1 MKFKEILEKI
11 KVYAPLGVSL
21 VVAAC
26 VVISLSGYQA
36 KASEPSK
43 DKKQQVSE
51 SVTDAETETETENA
65 AEDTQTHAG
74 SFELADGVYKGSA
87 TGFSG
92 PVTVA
97 VTIMDKKITSIDIL
111 SSTDDEAFFNRA
123 KGVIDRIIA
132 SQSFD
137 VDVVSGA
144 TYSSNGIIG
153 AVKNALT
160 GEKDNGVTGKS
171 KQESTSESESD
182 SSLAEIAAV
191 QDASAY
197 KDGTYYGTGKG
208 FAGTM
213 KVKVDISGGK
223 IASISIVSTKDG
235 DSYVKSASSLLDT
248 IVEKQSTNVDTVSGA
263 TFSSRGII
271 AAVRSAL
278 SQAAVSENT
287 ADNNNDKQEAA
298 ESSGNGQTD
307 ENSSGSAS
315 EQGTE
320 GTLPYVD
327 GIYYGTAEGYKGDI
341 KAAVVIQNKTLKAI
355 LVTEKQDDEPFITNA
370 MDVLKNMMKKQ
381 SADVDTVSGATYSS
395 KGLIGAVK
403 AAFEEARKTT
413 AGENTG
419 DGNSDANNKNNS
431 NSDNN
436 NGNDNSSNNA
446 DDSNIAGEEDK
457 AVLSKLVQSQA
468 SLDGAQYTQLS
479 WYLLQIRLGDAQ
491 EVLES
496 AESTKKDVSCAQE
509 KLQAAINALQK
520 NDTSTNVYED
530 GVYEVS
536 TLCIPDDDMDFSAY
550 NLSMKVTIA
559 NDRIVS
565 ITDVKGD
572 GDSQNASYIKK
583 AADGTKNQPG
593 LVSVLTSQANADSI
607 DFSSIDT
614 VSRATCTS
622 KAIIDGCKSALEAA
636 KKK

>member
-1 MKFKEILEKI
+1 MKFKEVLEKI

-21 VVAAC
+21 VIAAC
-26 VVISLSGYQA
+26 VVISLSGYQT

-43 DKKQQVSE
+43 DKKHQVSE
-51 SVTDAETETETENA
+51 RVTDTETEDA
-65 AEDTQTHAG
+65 AEDTQTATG

-97 VTIMDKKITSIDIL
+97 VTIMDKKIISIDIL

-278 SQAAVSENT
+278 SQAAVSDKTTGNNT
-287 ADNNNDKQEAA
+287 DKQGAA
-298 ESSGNGQTD
+298 EASGNGQTGK
-307 ENSSGSAS
+307 NSSGSAS

-341 KAAVVIQNKTLKAI
+341 RVAVVIQDKTLKAI

-419 DGNSDANNKNNS
+419 GSNSDSNNS
-431 NSDNN
+431 NDNN
-436 NGNDNSSNNA
+436 
-446 DDSNIAGEEDK
+446 SNIAGEEDK
-457 AVLSKLVQSQA
+457 AVLLKLVQSQA

-530 GVYEVS
+530 GTYDVS

-572 GDSQNASYIKK
+572 GDSQNVSYIKK
-583 AADGTKNQPG
+583 AVDGTKNQPG
-593 LVSVLTSQANADSI
+593 MVSVLTSQTNADSI

-614 VSRATCTS
+614 VSHATCTS

>member
-1 MKFKEILEKI
+1 MKFKEVLEKI

-21 VVAAC
+21 VIAAC
-26 VVISLSGYQA
+26 VVISLSGYQT

-51 SVTDAETETETENA
+51 RVTDTETETEN
-65 AEDTQTHAG
+65 TQTATG
-74 SFELADGVYKGSA
+74 SFDLADGVYKGSA

-111 SSTDDEAFFNRA
+111 SSTDDEVFFNRA
-123 KGVIDRIIA
+123 KGVIDRIIS

-171 KQESTSESESD
+171 KQESTSESD
-182 SSLAEIAAV
+182 SSLVEIAAV
-191 QDASAY
+191 QDAAAY
-197 KDGTYYGTGKG
+197 RDGTYYGTGKG

-213 KVKVDISGGK
+213 KVKVDIAGGK

-278 SQAAVSENT
+278 SQAAVSKNT
-287 ADNNNDKQEAA
+287 ADNITDKQDATET
-298 ESSGNGQTD
+298 SGNGQTG
-307 ENSSGSAS
+307 ENPSGSAQQ
-315 EQGTE
+315 QGTE

-341 KAAVVIQNKTLKAI
+341 KVAVVIQDKTLKAI

-419 DGNSDANNKNNS
+419 DS
-431 NSDNN
+431 NSGNN
-436 NGNDNSSNNA
+436 NSSNNS
-446 DDSNIAGEEDK
+446 DNSNIAGDEDK

-468 SLDGAQYTQLS
+468 SLDGTQYTQLS
-479 WYLLQIRLGDAQ
+479 WYLLQIRLEDAN
-491 EVLES
+491 EVLSS
-496 AESTKKDVSCAQE
+496 AEATKKDVSRAQE

-530 GVYEVS
+530 GTYDVS

-583 AADGTKNQPG
+583 ATDGTKNQPG
-593 LVSVLTSQANADSI
+593 MVSVLTSQANADSI
-607 DFSSIDT
+607 DFSGIDT
-614 VSRATCTS
+614 VSRATYTS

>member
-1 MKFKEILEKI
+1 MKFKEVLEKI

-21 VVAAC
+21 VIAAC
-26 VVISLSGYQA
+26 VVISLSGYQT

-43 DKKQQVSE
+43 DKKHQVSE
-51 SVTDAETETETENA
+51 RVTDTETENA
-65 AEDTQTHAG
+65 EEDTQTATG

-278 SQAAVSENT
+278 SQAAVSDNT
-287 ADNNNDKQEAA
+287 VGNNTDKQGAA
-298 ESSGNGQTD
+298 EASGNGRTD

-341 KAAVVIQNKTLKAI
+341 RVAVVIQDKTLKAI

-419 DGNSDANNKNNS
+419 GSNSDSNNS
-431 NSDNN
+431 NDNN
-436 NGNDNSSNNA
+436 
-446 DDSNIAGEEDK
+446 SNIAGEEDK
-457 AVLSKLVQSQA
+457 AVLLKLVQSQA

-530 GVYEVS
+530 GTYDVS

-572 GDSQNASYIKK
+572 GDSQNVSYIKK
-583 AADGTKNQPG
+583 AVDGTKNQAG
-593 LVSVLTSQANADSI
+593 MVSVLTSQTNADSI

-614 VSRATCTS
+614 VSHATCTS

>member
-1 MKFKEILEKI
+1 MKFKEVFEKI

-21 VVAAC
+21 VIAAC
-26 VVISLSGYQA
+26 VVISLSGYQT

-51 SVTDAETETETENA
+51 RVTDTETENA
-65 AEDTQTHAG
+65 AEDTQTATG

-97 VTIMDKKITSIDIL
+97 VTIMDKKIISIDIL

-182 SSLAEIAAV
+182 SSLADIAAV
-191 QDASAY
+191 QDAFAY

-278 SQAAVSENT
+278 SQAAVSDKTTGNNT
-287 ADNNNDKQEAA
+287 DKQGAA
-298 ESSGNGQTD
+298 EASGNGQTD
-307 ENSSGSAS
+307 KNSSGSAS

-320 GTLPYVD
+320 GTLAYVD

-341 KAAVVIQNKTLKAI
+341 RVAVVIQDKTLKAI

-381 SADVDTVSGATYSS
+381 SVDVDTVSGATYSS

-419 DGNSDANNKNNS
+419 GSNSDSNNS
-431 NSDNN
+431 NDNN
-436 NGNDNSSNNA
+436 
-446 DDSNIAGEEDK
+446 SNIAGEEDK
-457 AVLSKLVQSQA
+457 AVLLKLVQSQA

-530 GVYEVS
+530 GTYDVS

-572 GDSQNASYIKK
+572 GDSQNVFYIKK
-583 AADGTKNQPG
+583 AVDGTKNQAG
-593 LVSVLTSQANADSI
+593 MVSVLTSQTNADSI

-614 VSRATCTS
+614 VSHATCTS

>member
-1 MKFKEILEKI
+1 MKFKEVLEKI
-11 KVYAPLGVSL
+11 KIYAPLGVSL

-26 VVISLSGYQA
+26 VVISLSGYQT
-36 KASEPSK
+36 KASERSK

-51 SVTDAETETETENA
+51 RVTDTETETENA
-65 AEDTQTHAG
+65 AENTQTATG
-74 SFELADGVYKGSA
+74 SFDLADGVYKGSA

-123 KGVIDRIIA
+123 KGVIDRIIS

-182 SSLAEIAAV
+182 SSSVEIAAV

-213 KVKVDISGGK
+213 KVKVDIAGGK

-287 ADNNNDKQEAA
+287 AGNNTDKQDATET
-298 ESSGNGQTD
+298 SGNGQTD
-307 ENSSGSAS
+307 ENSSGSS
-315 EQGTE
+315 QEQTAE

-341 KAAVVIQNKTLKAI
+341 KVAVVIQDKTLKAI

-419 DGNSDANNKNNS
+419 DS
-431 NSDNN
+431 NSGNN
-436 NGNDNSSNNA
+436 NSSNNS
-446 DDSNIAGEEDK
+446 DNSNIAGDEDK

-468 SLDGAQYTQLS
+468 SLDGTQYTQLS
-479 WYLLQIRLGDAQ
+479 WYLFQIRLGDAQ

-496 AESTKKDVSCAQE
+496 AESTKKDVSRAQE
-509 KLQAAINALQK
+509 KLQAAINTLQK

-530 GVYEVS
+530 GTYDVS

-583 AADGTKNQPG
+583 AADGTKNQQG
-593 LVSVLTSQANADSI
+593 MVSVLTSQANADSI

-622 KAIIDGCKSALEAA
+622 KAIIDGCKSVLEAA

>member
-1 MKFKEILEKI
+1 MKFKEVLEKI

-21 VVAAC
+21 VIAAC
-26 VVISLSGYQA
+26 VVISLSGYQT

-43 DKKQQVSE
+43 DKKHQVSE
-51 SVTDAETETETENA
+51 RVTDTETEDA
-65 AEDTQTHAG
+65 AEDTQTATG

-97 VTIMDKKITSIDIL
+97 VTIMDKKIISIDIL

-123 KGVIDRIIA
+123 KAVIDRIIA

-171 KQESTSESESD
+171 KQGSTSESESD

-278 SQAAVSENT
+278 SQAAVSDNT
-287 ADNNNDKQEAA
+287 TGNNTDKQGAA
-298 ESSGNGQTD
+298 EASGNGQTD

-315 EQGTE
+315 EKGTE

-341 KAAVVIQNKTLKAI
+341 RVAVVIQDKTLKAI

-419 DGNSDANNKNNS
+419 GSNSDSNNS
-431 NSDNN
+431 NDNN
-436 NGNDNSSNNA
+436 
-446 DDSNIAGEEDK
+446 SNIAGEEDK
-457 AVLSKLVQSQA
+457 AVLLKLVQSQA

-530 GVYEVS
+530 GTYDVS

-572 GDSQNASYIKK
+572 GDSQNVSYIKK
-583 AADGTKNQPG
+583 AVDGTKNQAG
-593 LVSVLTSQANADSI
+593 MVSVLTSQTNADSI

-614 VSRATCTS
+614 VSHATCTS

>member
-1 MKFKEILEKI
+1 MKFKEVLEKI

-21 VVAAC
+21 VIAAC
-26 VVISLSGYQA
+26 VVISLSGYQT

-43 DKKQQVSE
+43 DKKHQVSE
-51 SVTDAETETETENA
+51 RVTDTETENA
-65 AEDTQTHAG
+65 AEDTHTATG

-97 VTIMDKKITSIDIL
+97 VTIMDKKIISIDIL

-123 KGVIDRIIA
+123 KAVIDRIIA

-171 KQESTSESESD
+171 KQGSTSESESD

-235 DSYVKSASSLLDT
+235 DSYVKIASSLLDT

-278 SQAAVSENT
+278 SQAAVSDNT
-287 ADNNNDKQEAA
+287 TGNNTDKQGAA
-298 ESSGNGQTD
+298 EVSGNGQTD

-341 KAAVVIQNKTLKAI
+341 RVAVVIQDKTLKAI

-419 DGNSDANNKNNS
+419 GSNSDSNNS
-431 NSDNN
+431 NDNN
-436 NGNDNSSNNA
+436 
-446 DDSNIAGEEDK
+446 SNIAGEEDK
-457 AVLSKLVQSQA
+457 AVLLKLVQSQA

-530 GVYEVS
+530 GTYDVS

-572 GDSQNASYIKK
+572 GDSQNVSYIKK

-593 LVSVLTSQANADSI
+593 MVSVLTSQTNADSI

-614 VSRATCTS
+614 VSHATCTS

>member
-1 MKFKEILEKI
+1 MKFKEVLEKI

-21 VVAAC
+21 VIAAC
-26 VVISLSGYQA
+26 VVISLSGYQT

-51 SVTDAETETETENA
+51 RVTDTETETENA
-65 AEDTQTHAG
+65 AENTQTATG
-74 SFELADGVYKGSA
+74 SFDLADGVYKGSA

-123 KGVIDRIIA
+123 KDVIDRIIS

-213 KVKVDISGGK
+213 KVKVDIAGGK

-287 ADNNNDKQEAA
+287 VGNNADKQDATET
-298 ESSGNGQTD
+298 SGNGQTD
-307 ENSSGSAS
+307 ENPSGSAS
-315 EQGTE
+315 EQGTG

-341 KAAVVIQNKTLKAI
+341 KVAVVIQDKTLKAI

-419 DGNSDANNKNNS
+419 DSNSGNNNS

-436 NGNDNSSNNA
+436 NNNS
-446 DDSNIAGEEDK
+446 SNIAGDEDK
-457 AVLSKLVQSQA
+457 TVLSKLVQSQA
-468 SLDGAQYTQLS
+468 SLDGTQYTQLS
-479 WYLLQIRLGDAQ
+479 WYLFQIRLGDAQ

-496 AESTKKDVSCAQE
+496 AESTKKDVSRAQE

-530 GVYEVS
+530 GTYDVS

-572 GDSQNASYIKK
+572 GDSQNVSYIKK
-583 AADGTKNQPG
+583 AADGTKNQQG
-593 LVSVLTSQANADSI
+593 MVSVLTSQANADSI

-614 VSRATCTS
+614 VSHATCTS
-622 KAIIDGCKSALEAA
+622 KAIIDGCKSVLEAA

>member
-1 MKFKEILEKI
+1 MKFKEVLEKI

-21 VVAAC
+21 VIAAC
-26 VVISLSGYQA
+26 VVISLSGYQT

-43 DKKQQVSE
+43 DKKHQVSE
-51 SVTDAETETETENA
+51 RVTDTETENA
-65 AEDTQTHAG
+65 AEDTQTATG

-144 TYSSNGIIG
+144 TYSSNGIIA

-171 KQESTSESESD
+171 KQKSTSESESD
-182 SSLAEIAAV
+182 SSLADIAAV

-278 SQAAVSENT
+278 SQAAVSDKTTGNNT
-287 ADNNNDKQEAA
+287 DKQGAA
-298 ESSGNGQTD
+298 EASGNGQTD

-315 EQGTE
+315 EKGTE
-320 GTLPYVD
+320 GTLAYVD

-341 KAAVVIQNKTLKAI
+341 RVAVVIQDKTLKAI

-419 DGNSDANNKNNS
+419 GSNSDSNNS
-431 NSDNN
+431 NDNN
-436 NGNDNSSNNA
+436 
-446 DDSNIAGEEDK
+446 SNIAGEEDK
-457 AVLSKLVQSQA
+457 AVLLKLVQSQA

-530 GVYEVS
+530 GTYDVS

-572 GDSQNASYIKK
+572 GDSQNVSYIKK
-583 AADGTKNQPG
+583 AVDGTKNQPG
-593 LVSVLTSQANADSI
+593 MVSVLTSQTNADSI

-614 VSRATCTS
+614 VSHATCTS

>member
-1 MKFKEILEKI
+1 MKFKEVFEKI

-21 VVAAC
+21 VIAAC
-26 VVISLSGYQA
+26 VVISLIGYQT
-36 KASEPSK
+36 KASEPSN
-43 DKKQQVSE
+43 DKKHQVSE
-51 SVTDAETETETENA
+51 RVTDTETEDA
-65 AEDTQTHAG
+65 AEDTQTATG

-123 KGVIDRIIA
+123 KAVIDRIIA

-278 SQAAVSENT
+278 SQAAVSDKTTGNNT
-287 ADNNNDKQEAA
+287 DKQGAA
-298 ESSGNGQTD
+298 EASGNGQTD
-307 ENSSGSAS
+307 KNSSGSAS

-341 KAAVVIQNKTLKAI
+341 RVAVVIQDKTLKAI

-419 DGNSDANNKNNS
+419 GSNSDSNNS
-431 NSDNN
+431 NDNN
-436 NGNDNSSNNA
+436 
-446 DDSNIAGEEDK
+446 SNIAGEEDK
-457 AVLSKLVQSQA
+457 AVMLKLVQSQA

-530 GVYEVS
+530 GTYDVS

-572 GDSQNASYIKK
+572 GDSQNVSYIKK
-583 AADGTKNQPG
+583 AVDGTKNQPG
-593 LVSVLTSQANADSI
+593 MVSVLTSQTNADSI

-614 VSRATCTS
+614 VSHATCTS

>member
-1 MKFKEILEKI
+1 MKLKEILEKI

-26 VVISLSGYQA
+26 VVISLSTYQA

-51 SVTDAETETETENA
+51 SMADTETETENA
-65 AEDTQTHAG
+65 TEDTQTATG
-74 SFELADGVYKGSA
+74 SFDLADGVYKGSA
-87 TGFSG
+87 TGYRGS
-92 PVTVA
+92 VTVA
-97 VTIMDKKITSIDIL
+97 VTILDKKIVSIDIL
-111 SSTDDEAFFNRA
+111 SASDDEAFFNRA
-123 KGVIDRIIA
+123 KGVIDRIIS
-132 SQSFD
+132 SQSLD

-182 SSLAEIAAV
+182 SSSAEIAAV

-208 FAGTM
+208 FAGNI
-213 KVKVDISGGK
+213 KVKVDIAGGK
-223 IASISIVSTKDG
+223 ISAISIVSTKDG

-287 ADNNNDKQEAA
+287 AGNNTDKQGAA
-298 ESSGNGQTD
+298 ETSGNGQTD

-315 EQGTE
+315 EHGTE

-327 GIYYGTAEGYKGDI
+327 GIYYGTSEGYKGDI
-341 KAAVVIQNKTLKAI
+341 KVAVVIQDKTLKAI

-419 DGNSDANNKNNS
+419 NGNSGGNNNNS
-431 NSDNN
+431 N
-436 NGNDNSSNNA
+436 NA
-446 DDSNIAGEEDK
+446 ADSNIALDEDK

-468 SLDGAQYTQLS
+468 SLDGTQYTQLS

-496 AESTKKDVSCAQE
+496 AESTKKDVSRAQE

-530 GVYEVS
+530 GTYEVS

-583 AADGTKNQPG
+583 AADGTKNQQG
-593 LVSVLTSQANADSI
+593 MVSMLTSQANADSI

-614 VSRATCTS
+614 VSHATCTS

>member
-26 VVISLSGYQA
+26 VVISLSAYQA

-51 SVTDAETETETENA
+51 SMADTETETENA
-65 AEDTQTHAG
+65 TEDTQTATG
-74 SFELADGVYKGSA
+74 SFDLADGVYKGSA
-87 TGFSG
+87 TGYRGS
-92 PVTVA
+92 VTVA
-97 VTIMDKKITSIDIL
+97 VTILDKKIVSIDIL
-111 SSTDDEAFFNRA
+111 SASDDEAFFNRA
-123 KGVIDRIIA
+123 KGVIDRIIS
-132 SQSFD
+132 SQSLD

-208 FAGTM
+208 FAGNI
-213 KVKVDISGGK
+213 KVKVDIAGGK
-223 IASISIVSTKDG
+223 ISAISIVSTKDG

-271 AAVRSAL
+271 AAVRNAL

-287 ADNNNDKQEAA
+287 AGNNTDKQGAA
-298 ESSGNGQTD
+298 EASGNGQTD

-315 EQGTE
+315 EQTAE

-327 GIYYGTAEGYKGDI
+327 GIYYGTADGYKGDI
-341 KAAVVIQNKTLKAI
+341 KVAVVIQDKTLKAI

-419 DGNSDANNKNNS
+419 NGNSGGNNNNS
-431 NSDNN
+431 N
-436 NGNDNSSNNA
+436 NA
-446 DDSNIAGEEDK
+446 ADSNIAIDEDK

-468 SLDGAQYTQLS
+468 SLDGTQYTQLS

-491 EVLES
+491 EVLDS
-496 AESTKKDVSCAQE
+496 AESTKKDVSRAQE

-530 GVYEVS
+530 GTYEVS
-536 TLCIPDDDMDFSAY
+536 TLCIPDDDMDFVAY

-583 AADGTKNQPG
+583 AADGTKNQQG
-593 LVSVLTSQANADSI
+593 MVSVLTSQANADSI

>member
-1 MKFKEILEKI
+1 MKFKEVFEKI

-21 VVAAC
+21 VIAAC
-26 VVISLSGYQA
+26 VVISLIGYQT
-36 KASEPSK
+36 KASEPSN
-43 DKKQQVSE
+43 DKKHQVSE
-51 SVTDAETETETENA
+51 RVTDTETEDA
-65 AEDTQTHAG
+65 AEDTQTATG

-123 KGVIDRIIA
+123 KAVIDRIIA

-278 SQAAVSENT
+278 SQAAVSDKTTGNNT
-287 ADNNNDKQEAA
+287 DKQGAA
-298 ESSGNGQTD
+298 EASGNGQTD
-307 ENSSGSAS
+307 KNSSGSAS

-341 KAAVVIQNKTLKAI
+341 RVAVVIQDKTLKAI

-419 DGNSDANNKNNS
+419 GSNSDSNNS
-431 NSDNN
+431 NDNN
-436 NGNDNSSNNA
+436 
-446 DDSNIAGEEDK
+446 SNIAGEEDK
-457 AVLSKLVQSQA
+457 AVLLKLVQSQA

-530 GVYEVS
+530 GTYDVS

-572 GDSQNASYIKK
+572 GDSQNVSYIKK
-583 AADGTKNQPG
+583 AVEGTKNQPG
-593 LVSVLTSQANADSI
+593 MVSVLTSQTNADSI

-614 VSRATCTS
+614 VSHATCTS

>member
-1 MKFKEILEKI
+1 MKFKEVLEKI

-21 VVAAC
+21 VIAAC
-26 VVISLSGYQA
+26 VVISLSGYQT

-43 DKKQQVSE
+43 DKKHQVSE
-51 SVTDAETETETENA
+51 RVTDTETEDA
-65 AEDTQTHAG
+65 AEDTQTATG

-97 VTIMDKKITSIDIL
+97 VTIMDKKIISIDIL

-278 SQAAVSENT
+278 SQAAVSDNT
-287 ADNNNDKQEAA
+287 VGNNTDKQGAA
-298 ESSGNGQTD
+298 EASGNGQTD

-315 EQGTE
+315 EKGTE

-341 KAAVVIQNKTLKAI
+341 RVAVVIQDKTLKAI

-419 DGNSDANNKNNS
+419 GSNSDSNNS
-431 NSDNN
+431 NDNN
-436 NGNDNSSNNA
+436 
-446 DDSNIAGEEDK
+446 SNIAGEEDK
-457 AVLSKLVQSQA
+457 AVLLKLVQSQA

-530 GVYEVS
+530 GTYDVS

-572 GDSQNASYIKK
+572 GDSQNVSYIKK
-583 AADGTKNQPG
+583 AVDGTKNQAG
-593 LVSVLTSQANADSI
+593 MVSVLTSQTNADSI

-614 VSRATCTS
+614 VSHATCTS

>member
-1 MKFKEILEKI
+1 MKFKEVLEKI

-21 VVAAC
+21 VIAAC
-26 VVISLSGYQA
+26 VVISLSGYQT

-43 DKKQQVSE
+43 DKKHQVSE
-51 SVTDAETETETENA
+51 RVTDTETENA
-65 AEDTQTHAG
+65 AEDTQTATG

-160 GEKDNGVTGKS
+160 GEKDIGVTGKS
-171 KQESTSESESD
+171 KPGSTSESESD

-278 SQAAVSENT
+278 SQAAVSDNT
-287 ADNNNDKQEAA
+287 TGNNTDKQGAA
-298 ESSGNGQTD
+298 EASGNGQTD

-341 KAAVVIQNKTLKAI
+341 RVAVVIQDKTLKAI

-413 AGENTG
+413 AGKNTG
-419 DGNSDANNKNNS
+419 DSNSDSNNS
-431 NSDNN
+431 NDNN
-436 NGNDNSSNNA
+436 
-446 DDSNIAGEEDK
+446 SNIAGEEDK
-457 AVLSKLVQSQA
+457 AVLLKLVQSQA

-530 GVYEVS
+530 GTYDVS

-572 GDSQNASYIKK
+572 GDSQNAPYIKK

-622 KAIIDGCKSALEAA
+622 KAIIDGCKSVLEAA

>member
-26 VVISLSGYQA
+26 VVISLSTYQA

-51 SVTDAETETETENA
+51 SMAGTETETENA
-65 AEDTQTHAG
+65 TEDTQTATG
-74 SFELADGVYKGSA
+74 SFDLADGVYKGSA

-97 VTIMDKKITSIDIL
+97 VTILDKKIVSIDIL
-111 SSTDDEAFFNRA
+111 SASDDEAFFNRA
-123 KGVIDRIIA
+123 KGVIDRIIS
-132 SQSFD
+132 SQSLD

-213 KVKVDISGGK
+213 KVKVDIAGGK

-287 ADNNNDKQEAA
+287 AGNNTDKQGAA
-298 ESSGNGQTD
+298 ETSGNGQTD

-327 GIYYGTAEGYKGDI
+327 GIYYGTSEGYKGDI
-341 KAAVVIQNKTLKAI
+341 KVAVVIQDKTLKAI

-419 DGNSDANNKNNS
+419 NGNSGGNNNNS
-431 NSDNN
+431 N
-436 NGNDNSSNNA
+436 NA
-446 DDSNIAGEEDK
+446 ADSNIALDEDK

-468 SLDGAQYTQLS
+468 SLDGTQYTQLS

-496 AESTKKDVSCAQE
+496 AESTKKDVSRAQE

-530 GVYEVS
+530 GTYEVS

-583 AADGTKNQPG
+583 AADGTKNQQG
-593 LVSVLTSQANADSI
+593 MVSMLTSQANADSI

-614 VSRATCTS
+614 VSHATCTS

>member
-1 MKFKEILEKI
+1 MKFKEVLEKI

-21 VVAAC
+21 VIAAC
-26 VVISLSGYQA
+26 VVISLSGYQT

-43 DKKQQVSE
+43 DKKHQVSE
-51 SVTDAETETETENA
+51 RVTDTETENA
-65 AEDTQTHAG
+65 AEDTQTATG

-123 KGVIDRIIA
+123 KGVIDRIIS

-171 KQESTSESESD
+171 KQESTSDSESD

-278 SQAAVSENT
+278 SQAAVSDNT
-287 ADNNNDKQEAA
+287 TGNNTDKQGAA
-298 ESSGNGQTD
+298 EASGNGQTD

-341 KAAVVIQNKTLKAI
+341 RVAVVIQDKTLKAI

-413 AGENTG
+413 AGKNTG
-419 DGNSDANNKNNS
+419 DSNSDSNNS
-431 NSDNN
+431 NDNN
-436 NGNDNSSNNA
+436 
-446 DDSNIAGEEDK
+446 SNIAGEEDK
-457 AVLSKLVQSQA
+457 AVLLKLVQSQA

-509 KLQAAINALQK
+509 KLQAAINSLQK

-530 GVYEVS
+530 GTYDVS

-572 GDSQNASYIKK
+572 GDSQNAPYIKK

>member
-1 MKFKEILEKI
+1 MKFKEVLEKI

-21 VVAAC
+21 VIAAC
-26 VVISLSGYQA
+26 VVISLSGYQT

-51 SVTDAETETETENA
+51 RVTDAETENA
-65 AEDTQTHAG
+65 AEDTQTATG

-97 VTIMDKKITSIDIL
+97 VTVMDKKITSIDIL

-123 KGVIDRIIA
+123 KAVIDRIIA

-171 KQESTSESESD
+171 KQGSTSESESD

-278 SQAAVSENT
+278 SQAAVSDNT
-287 ADNNNDKQEAA
+287 VGNNTDKQGAA
-298 ESSGNGQTD
+298 ETSGNGQTD

-315 EQGTE
+315 EKGTE

-341 KAAVVIQNKTLKAI
+341 RVAVVIQDKTLKAI

-419 DGNSDANNKNNS
+419 GSNSDSNNS
-431 NSDNN
+431 NDNN
-436 NGNDNSSNNA
+436 
-446 DDSNIAGEEDK
+446 SNIAGEEDK
-457 AVLSKLVQSQA
+457 AVLLKLVQSQA

-479 WYLLQIRLGDAQ
+479 WYLLHIRLGDAQ

-530 GVYEVS
+530 GTYDVS

-572 GDSQNASYIKK
+572 GDSQNVSYIKK
-583 AADGTKNQPG
+583 AVDGTKNQAG
-593 LVSVLTSQANADSI
+593 MVSVLTSQTNADSI

-614 VSRATCTS
+614 VSHATCTS

>member
-1 MKFKEILEKI
+1 MKFKEVLEKI

-21 VVAAC
+21 VIAAC
-26 VVISLSGYQA
+26 VVISLSGYQT

-51 SVTDAETETETENA
+51 RVTDTETETENA
-65 AEDTQTHAG
+65 AENTQTATG
-74 SFELADGVYKGSA
+74 SFDLADGVYKGSA

-111 SSTDDEAFFNRA
+111 SSTDDEVFFNRA
-123 KGVIDRIIA
+123 KGVIDRIIS

-160 GEKDNGVTGKS
+160 GENDKTVTGKS
-171 KQESTSESESD
+171 KQESASESD

-191 QDASAY
+191 QDAAAY

-213 KVKVDISGGK
+213 KVKVDIAGGK

-235 DSYVKSASSLLDT
+235 DSYVKSASSLIDT

-271 AAVRSAL
+271 SAVRSAL
-278 SQAAVSENT
+278 SQAAVSKNT
-287 ADNNNDKQEAA
+287 AGNNTDKQDETQT
-298 ESSGNGQTD
+298 SGNGQND
-307 ENSSGSAS
+307 ENSSGSAQ
-315 EQGTE
+315 EHGTE

-341 KAAVVIQNKTLKAI
+341 KVAVVIQDKTLKAI

-419 DGNSDANNKNNS
+419 DS
-431 NSDNN
+431 NSGNN
-436 NGNDNSSNNA
+436 NSSNNS
-446 DDSNIAGEEDK
+446 DNSNIAGDEDK

-468 SLDGAQYTQLS
+468 SLDGTQYTQLS
-479 WYLLQIRLGDAQ
+479 WYLLQIRLEDAN
-491 EVLES
+491 EVLSS
-496 AESTKKDVSCAQE
+496 AEATKKDVSRAQE

-530 GVYEVS
+530 GTYDVS

-583 AADGTKNQPG
+583 ATDGTKNQPG
-593 LVSVLTSQANADSI
+593 MVSVLTSQANADSI
-607 DFSSIDT
+607 DFSGIDT

>member
-1 MKFKEILEKI
+1 MKFKEVFEKI

-21 VVAAC
+21 VIAAC
-26 VVISLSGYQA
+26 VVISLSGYQT
-36 KASEPSK
+36 KASEPSN
-43 DKKQQVSE
+43 DKRHQVSE
-51 SVTDAETETETENA
+51 RVTDTETEDA
-65 AEDTQTHAG
+65 AEDTQTATG

-123 KGVIDRIIA
+123 KAVIDRIIA

-171 KQESTSESESD
+171 KQGSTSESESD

-235 DSYVKSASSLLDT
+235 NSYVKSASSLLDT

-278 SQAAVSENT
+278 SQAAVSDNT
-287 ADNNNDKQEAA
+287 VGNNTDKQGAA
-298 ESSGNGQTD
+298 EASGNGQTD

-315 EQGTE
+315 EKGTE

-341 KAAVVIQNKTLKAI
+341 RVAVVIQDKTLKAI
-355 LVTEKQDDEPFITNA
+355 LVTEKQDDELFITNA

-419 DGNSDANNKNNS
+419 GSNSDSNNS
-431 NSDNN
+431 NDNN
-436 NGNDNSSNNA
+436 
-446 DDSNIAGEEDK
+446 SNIAGEEDK
-457 AVLSKLVQSQA
+457 AVLLKLVQSQA

-530 GVYEVS
+530 GTYDVS

-572 GDSQNASYIKK
+572 GDSQNVSYIKK
-583 AADGTKNQPG
+583 AVDGTKNQAG
-593 LVSVLTSQANADSI
+593 MVSVLTSQTNADSI

-614 VSRATCTS
+614 VSHATCTS

>member
-1 MKFKEILEKI
+1 MKFKEVLEKI

-21 VVAAC
+21 VIAAC
-26 VVISLSGYQA
+26 VVISLSGYQT

-43 DKKQQVSE
+43 DKKHQVSE
-51 SVTDAETETETENA
+51 RVTDTETENA
-65 AEDTQTHAG
+65 AEDTQTATG

-92 PVTVA
+92 HVTVA

-123 KGVIDRIIA
+123 KAVIDRIIA

-171 KQESTSESESD
+171 KQGSTSESESD
-182 SSLAEIAAV
+182 SSLAEIAAG
-191 QDASAY
+191 QDAYAY
-197 KDGTYYGTGKG
+197 KDGTKYGNGKG

-235 DSYVKSASSLLDT
+235 DSYVKIASSLLDT

-278 SQAAVSENT
+278 SQAAVSDNT
-287 ADNNNDKQEAA
+287 TGNNTDKQGAA
-298 ESSGNGQTD
+298 EVSGNGQTD

-341 KAAVVIQNKTLKAI
+341 RVAVVIQDKTLKAI

-419 DGNSDANNKNNS
+419 GSNSDSNNS
-431 NSDNN
+431 NDNN
-436 NGNDNSSNNA
+436 
-446 DDSNIAGEEDK
+446 SNIAGEEDK
-457 AVLSKLVQSQA
+457 AVLLKLVQSQA

-530 GVYEVS
+530 GTYDVS

-572 GDSQNASYIKK
+572 GDSQNVSYIKK
-583 AADGTKNQPG
+583 AVDGTKNQAG
-593 LVSVLTSQANADSI
+593 MVSVLTSQTNADSI

-614 VSRATCTS
+614 VSHATCTS

>member
-1 MKFKEILEKI
+1 MKFKEVLEKI

-21 VVAAC
+21 VIAAC
-26 VVISLSGYQA
+26 VVISLSGYQT

-43 DKKQQVSE
+43 DKKQQVSDR
-51 SVTDAETETETENA
+51 VTDTETENA
-65 AEDTQTHAG
+65 AEDTQTATG

-97 VTIMDKKITSIDIL
+97 VTIMDKKIISIDIL

-160 GEKDNGVTGKS
+160 GEKDNGVTGKA

-182 SSLAEIAAV
+182 SSLAEIAVA

-278 SQAAVSENT
+278 SQAAVSDNT
-287 ADNNNDKQEAA
+287 TGNNTDKQGAA
-298 ESSGNGQTD
+298 EASGNGQTD

-341 KAAVVIQNKTLKAI
+341 KVAVVIQDKTLKAI

-419 DGNSDANNKNNS
+419 DS
-431 NSDNN
+431 NSGNN
-436 NGNDNSSNNA
+436 NSSNNS
-446 DDSNIAGEEDK
+446 DNSNIAGDEDK

-468 SLDGAQYTQLS
+468 SLDGTQYTQIS
-479 WYLLQIRLGDAQ
+479 WYLLQIRLEDAN
-491 EVLES
+491 EVLSS
-496 AESTKKDVSCAQE
+496 AEATKKDVSRAQE

-530 GVYEVS
+530 GTYDVS

-583 AADGTKNQPG
+583 AADGTKNQQG
-593 LVSVLTSQANADSI
+593 MVSVLTSQANAANI

-622 KAIIDGCKSALEAA
+622 KAIINGCKSVLEAA

>member
-1 MKFKEILEKI
+1 MKFKEVLEKI
-11 KVYAPLGVSL
+11 KIYAPLGVSL

-26 VVISLSGYQA
+26 VVISLSTYQA

-51 SVTDAETETETENA
+51 SMADTETETENA
-65 AEDTQTHAG
+65 TEDTQTATG
-74 SFELADGVYKGSA
+74 SFDLADGVYKGSA
-87 TGFSG
+87 TGYRGS
-92 PVTVA
+92 VTVA
-97 VTIMDKKITSIDIL
+97 VTILDKKIVSIDIL
-111 SSTDDEAFFNRA
+111 SASDDEAFFNRA
-123 KGVIDRIIA
+123 KGVIDRIIS
-132 SQSFD
+132 SQSLD

-182 SSLAEIAAV
+182 SSSAEIAAV

-208 FAGTM
+208 FAGNI
-213 KVKVDISGGK
+213 KVKVDIAGGK
-223 IASISIVSTKDG
+223 ISAISIVSTKDG

-287 ADNNNDKQEAA
+287 AGNNTDKQGAA
-298 ESSGNGQTD
+298 ETSGNGQTD

-315 EQGTE
+315 EHGTE

-327 GIYYGTAEGYKGDI
+327 GIYYGTSEGYKGDI
-341 KAAVVIQNKTLKAI
+341 KVAVVIQDKTLKAI

-419 DGNSDANNKNNS
+419 DSNSGNNNS

-436 NGNDNSSNNA
+436 S
-446 DDSNIAGEEDK
+446 SNIAGEEDK

-468 SLDGAQYTQLS
+468 ALDGTQYTQLS

-496 AESTKKDVSCAQE
+496 AESTKKDVSRAQE

-530 GVYEVS
+530 GTYEVS

-583 AADGTKNQPG
+583 AADGTKNQQG
-593 LVSVLTSQANADSI
+593 MVSMLTSQANADSI

-614 VSRATCTS
+614 VSHATCTS

>member
-1 MKFKEILEKI
+1 MKFKEVLKKI

-21 VVAAC
+21 VIAAC
-26 VVISLSGYQA
+26 VVISLSGYQT

-43 DKKQQVSE
+43 DKKQQVSDR
-51 SVTDAETETETENA
+51 VTDTETENA
-65 AEDTQTHAG
+65 AEDTQTATG

-123 KGVIDRIIA
+123 KAVIDRIIA

-160 GEKDNGVTGKS
+160 GEKDNGVTGKA

-278 SQAAVSENT
+278 SQAAVSDNT
-287 ADNNNDKQEAA
+287 TGNNTDKQGAA
-298 ESSGNGQTD
+298 EASGNGQTD

-341 KAAVVIQNKTLKAI
+341 RVAVVIQDKTLKAI

-419 DGNSDANNKNNS
+419 NSNSGNNNN

-436 NGNDNSSNNA
+436 NNNSNDNS
-446 DDSNIAGEEDK
+446 SNIAGEEDK
-457 AVLSKLVQSQA
+457 AVLSKLVQAQA
-468 SLDGAQYTQLS
+468 SLDGEQYTQLS

-530 GVYEVS
+530 GTYDVS

-572 GDSQNASYIKK
+572 GDSQNAPYINK

-593 LVSVLTSQANADSI
+593 MVSVLTSQANADSI

>member
-26 VVISLSGYQA
+26 VVISLSTYQA

-51 SVTDAETETETENA
+51 SMADTETETENA
-65 AEDTQTHAG
+65 TEDTQTATG
-74 SFELADGVYKGSA
+74 SFDLADGVYKGSA
-87 TGFSG
+87 TGYRGS
-92 PVTVA
+92 VTVA
-97 VTIMDKKITSIDIL
+97 VTILDKKIVSIDIL
-111 SSTDDEAFFNRA
+111 SASDDEAFFNRA
-123 KGVIDRIIA
+123 KGVIDRIIS
-132 SQSFD
+132 SQSLD

-182 SSLAEIAAV
+182 SSSAEIAAV

-197 KDGTYYGTGKG
+197 KDGTSYGTGKG
-208 FAGTM
+208 FAGNI
-213 KVKVDISGGK
+213 KVKVDIAGGK
-223 IASISIVSTKDG
+223 ISAISIVSTKDG

-287 ADNNNDKQEAA
+287 AGNNTDKQGAA
-298 ESSGNGQTD
+298 ETSGNGQTD

-315 EQGTE
+315 EHGTE

-327 GIYYGTAEGYKGDI
+327 GIYYGTSEGYKGDI
-341 KAAVVIQNKTLKAI
+341 KVAVVIQDKTLKAI

-403 AAFEEARKTT
+403 EAFEEARKTT

-419 DGNSDANNKNNS
+419 NGNSGGNNNNS
-431 NSDNN
+431 N
-436 NGNDNSSNNA
+436 NA
-446 DDSNIAGEEDK
+446 ADSNIALDEDK

-468 SLDGAQYTQLS
+468 SLDGTQYTQLS

-496 AESTKKDVSCAQE
+496 AESTKKDVSRAQE

-530 GVYEVS
+530 GTYEVS

-583 AADGTKNQPG
+583 AADGTKNQQG
-593 LVSVLTSQANADSI
+593 MVSMLTSQANADSI

-614 VSRATCTS
+614 VSHATCTS

>member
-1 MKFKEILEKI
+1 MKLKEILEKI

-26 VVISLSGYQA
+26 VVISLSTYQA

-51 SVTDAETETETENA
+51 SMADTETETENA
-65 AEDTQTHAG
+65 TEDTQAATG
-74 SFELADGVYKGSA
+74 SFDLADGVYKGSA
-87 TGFSG
+87 TGYRGS
-92 PVTVA
+92 VTVA
-97 VTIMDKKITSIDIL
+97 VTILDKKIVSIDIL
-111 SSTDDEAFFNRA
+111 SASDDEAFFNRA
-123 KGVIDRIIA
+123 KGVIDRIIS
-132 SQSFD
+132 SQSLD

-182 SSLAEIAAV
+182 SSSAEIVAV

-208 FAGTM
+208 FAGNI
-213 KVKVDISGGK
+213 KVKVDIAGGK
-223 IASISIVSTKDG
+223 ISAISIVSTKDG
-235 DSYVKSASSLLDT
+235 GSYVKSASSLLDI

-271 AAVRSAL
+271 SAVRSAL
-278 SQAAVSENT
+278 SQAAVSQNT
-287 ADNNNDKQEAA
+287 ADNITDKQDATET
-298 ESSGNGQTD
+298 SGNGQTD
-307 ENSSGSAS
+307 ENPSGSAS
-315 EQGTE
+315 EQGTG

-327 GIYYGTAEGYKGDI
+327 GIYYGTSEGYKGDI
-341 KAAVVIQNKTLKAI
+341 KVAVVIQDKTLKAI

-419 DGNSDANNKNNS
+419 DSNSGNNNS

-436 NGNDNSSNNA
+436 S
-446 DDSNIAGEEDK
+446 SNIAGEEDK

-468 SLDGAQYTQLS
+468 ALDGTQYTQLS
-479 WYLLQIRLGDAQ
+479 WYLLQIRLDDAN

-496 AESTKKDVSCAQE
+496 AESTKKDVSRAQE
-509 KLQAAINALQK
+509 KLQAAINELQK

-530 GVYEVS
+530 GTYEVS

-583 AADGTKNQPG
+583 AADGSKNQPG
-593 LVSVLTSQANADSI
+593 MISVLTSQANAASI

-614 VSRATCTS
+614 VSHATCTS
-622 KAIIDGCKSALEAA
+622 KAIIDGCKSALDTA

>member
-1 MKFKEILEKI
+1 MKFKEVLEKI

-21 VVAAC
+21 VIAAC
-26 VVISLSGYQA
+26 VVISLSGYQT

-43 DKKQQVSE
+43 DKKHQVSE
-51 SVTDAETETETENA
+51 RVTDTETENA
-65 AEDTQTHAG
+65 AEDTQTATG

-123 KGVIDRIIA
+123 KAVIDRIIA

-278 SQAAVSENT
+278 SQAAVSDNT
-287 ADNNNDKQEAA
+287 TGNNTDKQGAA
-298 ESSGNGQTD
+298 EASGNGQTD

-315 EQGTE
+315 EKGTE

-341 KAAVVIQNKTLKAI
+341 RVAVVIQDKTLKAI

-419 DGNSDANNKNNS
+419 GSNSDSNNS
-431 NSDNN
+431 NDNN
-436 NGNDNSSNNA
+436 
-446 DDSNIAGEEDK
+446 SNIAGEEDK
-457 AVLSKLVQSQA
+457 AVLLKLVQSQA

-530 GVYEVS
+530 GTYDVS

-572 GDSQNASYIKK
+572 GDSQNVSYIKK
-583 AADGTKNQPG
+583 AVDGTKNQPG
-593 LVSVLTSQANADSI
+593 MVSVLTSQTNADSI

-614 VSRATCTS
+614 VSHATCTS

>member
-1 MKFKEILEKI
+1 MKFKEVFEKI

-21 VVAAC
+21 VIAAC
-26 VVISLSGYQA
+26 VVISLSGYQT

-43 DKKQQVSE
+43 DKKHQVSE
-51 SVTDAETETETENA
+51 RVTDTETENV
-65 AEDTQTHAG
+65 AEDTQTATG

-182 SSLAEIAAV
+182 SSLADIAAV

-278 SQAAVSENT
+278 SQAAVSDNT
-287 ADNNNDKQEAA
+287 VGNNTDKQGAA
-298 ESSGNGQTD
+298 EASGNGQTD
-307 ENSSGSAS
+307 KNSSGSAS

-341 KAAVVIQNKTLKAI
+341 RVAVVIQDKTLKAI

-419 DGNSDANNKNNS
+419 GSNSDSNNS
-431 NSDNN
+431 NDNN
-436 NGNDNSSNNA
+436 
-446 DDSNIAGEEDK
+446 SNIAGEEDK
-457 AVLSKLVQSQA
+457 AVLLKLVQSQA

-530 GVYEVS
+530 GTYDVS

-572 GDSQNASYIKK
+572 GDSQNVSYIKK

-593 LVSVLTSQANADSI
+593 MVSVLTSQTNADSI

-614 VSRATCTS
+614 VSHATCTS

>member
-1 MKFKEILEKI
+1 MKFKEVLEKI

-21 VVAAC
+21 VIAAC
-26 VVISLSGYQA
+26 VVISLSGYQT

-51 SVTDAETETETENA
+51 NVTDTETETENA
-65 AEDTQTHAG
+65 AENTQTATG
-74 SFELADGVYKGSA
+74 SFDLADGVYKGSA

-123 KGVIDRIIA
+123 KGVIDRIIS

-144 TYSSNGIIG
+144 TYSSNGIIK

-160 GEKDNGVTGKS
+160 GEKDKTVTGKS
-171 KQESTSESESD
+171 KQESASESD
-182 SSLAEIAAV
+182 SSSVEKAAV

-213 KVKVDISGGK
+213 KVKVDIVGGK

-278 SQAAVSENT
+278 SQAAVSQNT
-287 ADNNNDKQEAA
+287 AGNNTDKQDATET
-298 ESSGNGQTD
+298 SGNGQTD
-307 ENSSGSAS
+307 ENSSGSS
-315 EQGTE
+315 QEQGTG

-341 KAAVVIQNKTLKAI
+341 KVAVVIQDKTLKAI

-403 AAFEEARKTT
+403 AAFEEARKAT

-419 DGNSDANNKNNS
+419 DS
-431 NSDNN
+431 NSGNN
-436 NGNDNSSNNA
+436 NSSNNS
-446 DDSNIAGEEDK
+446 DNSNIAGDEDK
-457 AVLSKLVQSQA
+457 AVLSKLVQSQV
-468 SLDGAQYTQLS
+468 SLDGTQYTQLS
-479 WYLLQIRLGDAQ
+479 WYLLQIRLEDAN
-491 EVLES
+491 EVLSS
-496 AESTKKDVSCAQE
+496 AEATKKDVSRAQE

-530 GVYEVS
+530 GTYDVS

-593 LVSVLTSQANADSI
+593 MVSVLTSQANADSI
-607 DFSSIDT
+607 DFSGIDT
-614 VSRATCTS
+614 VSHATCTS
-622 KAIIDGCKSALEAA
+622 KAIINGCKSVLEAA

>member
-1 MKFKEILEKI
+1 MKFKEVLEKI

-21 VVAAC
+21 VIAAC
-26 VVISLSGYQA
+26 VVISLSGYQT

-43 DKKQQVSE
+43 DKKHQVSE
-51 SVTDAETETETENA
+51 RVTDTETEDA
-65 AEDTQTHAG
+65 AEDTQTATG

-97 VTIMDKKITSIDIL
+97 VTIMDKKIISIDIL

-278 SQAAVSENT
+278 SQAAVSDNT
-287 ADNNNDKQEAA
+287 VGNNTDKQGAA
-298 ESSGNGQTD
+298 EASGNGQTD

-315 EQGTE
+315 EKGTE
-320 GTLPYVD
+320 DTLPYVD

-341 KAAVVIQNKTLKAI
+341 RVAVVIQDKTLKAI

-395 KGLIGAVK
+395 KELIGAVK

-419 DGNSDANNKNNS
+419 GSNSDSNNS
-431 NSDNN
+431 NDNN
-436 NGNDNSSNNA
+436 
-446 DDSNIAGEEDK
+446 SNIAGEEDK
-457 AVLSKLVQSQA
+457 AVLLKLVQSQA

-530 GVYEVS
+530 GTYDVS

-572 GDSQNASYIKK
+572 GDSQNVSYIKK
-583 AADGTKNQPG
+583 AVDGTKNQAG
-593 LVSVLTSQANADSI
+593 MVSVLTSQTNADSI

-614 VSRATCTS
+614 VSHATCTS

>member
-1 MKFKEILEKI
+1 MKFKEVLEKI

-21 VVAAC
+21 VIAAC
-26 VVISLSGYQA
+26 VVISLSGYQT

-43 DKKQQVSE
+43 DKKHQVSE
-51 SVTDAETETETENA
+51 RVTDTETEDA
-65 AEDTQTHAG
+65 AEDTQTATG

-97 VTIMDKKITSIDIL
+97 VTIMDKKIISIDIL

-278 SQAAVSENT
+278 SQAAVSDNT
-287 ADNNNDKQEAA
+287 VGNNTDKQGAA
-298 ESSGNGQTD
+298 EASGNGQTD

-341 KAAVVIQNKTLKAI
+341 RVAVVIQDKTLKAI

-419 DGNSDANNKNNS
+419 GSNSDSNNS
-431 NSDNN
+431 NDNN
-436 NGNDNSSNNA
+436 
-446 DDSNIAGEEDK
+446 SNIAGEEDK
-457 AVLSKLVQSQA
+457 AVLLKLVQSQA

-530 GVYEVS
+530 GTYDVS

-572 GDSQNASYIKK
+572 GDSQNVSYIKK
-583 AADGTKNQPG
+583 AADGTKNQAG
-593 LVSVLTSQANADSI
+593 MVSVLISQTNADSI

-614 VSRATCTS
+614 VSHATCTS

>member
-1 MKFKEILEKI
+1 MKFKEVLEKI

-21 VVAAC
+21 VIAAC
-26 VVISLSGYQA
+26 VVISLNGYQT

-51 SVTDAETETETENA
+51 RVTDAETETENA
-65 AEDTQTHAG
+65 AEDTQTATG

-271 AAVRSAL
+271 FAVRSAL

-287 ADNNNDKQEAA
+287 ADNNIDKQEAA
-298 ESSGNGQTD
+298 EASGNGQTD
-307 ENSSGSAS
+307 ENSSGSVP

-419 DGNSDANNKNNS
+419 DSNSDSNNS
-431 NSDNN
+431 NDNN
-436 NGNDNSSNNA
+436 
-446 DDSNIAGEEDK
+446 SNIAGEEDK

-530 GVYEVS
+530 GTYEVS
-536 TLCIPDDDMDFSAY
+536 TLCIPDDDMDFGAY

-572 GDSQNASYIKK
+572 GDSQNVSYINK

-593 LVSVLTSQANADSI
+593 MVSVLTSQANADSI
-607 DFSSIDT
+607 DFCSIDT

>member
-1 MKFKEILEKI
+1 MKFKEVLEKI

-21 VVAAC
+21 VIAAC
-26 VVISLSGYQA
+26 VVISLSGYQT

-51 SVTDAETETETENA
+51 RVTDTETETENA
-65 AEDTQTHAG
+65 AENTAENTQTATG
-74 SFELADGVYKGSA
+74 SFDLADGVYKGSA

-123 KGVIDRIIA
+123 KGVIDRIIS

-144 TYSSNGIIG
+144 TYSSNGIIK

-160 GEKDNGVTGKS
+160 GEKDKTVTGKS
-171 KQESTSESESD
+171 KQESASESD
-182 SSLAEIAAV
+182 SSSVEKAAV

-213 KVKVDISGGK
+213 KVKVDIVGGK

-248 IVEKQSTNVDTVSGA
+248 IVKKQSTNVDTVSGA

-271 AAVRSAL
+271 SAVRSAL
-278 SQAAVSENT
+278 SQAAVSQNT
-287 ADNNNDKQEAA
+287 ADNNTDKQDATET
-298 ESSGNGQTD
+298 SGNGQTD
-307 ENSSGSAS
+307 ENSSGSS
-315 EQGTE
+315 QEQGTE

-341 KAAVVIQNKTLKAI
+341 KVAVVIQDKTLKAI

-419 DGNSDANNKNNS
+419 DS
-431 NSDNN
+431 NSGNN
-436 NGNDNSSNNA
+436 NSSNNS
-446 DDSNIAGEEDK
+446 DNSNIAGDEDK

-468 SLDGAQYTQLS
+468 SLDGTQYTQLS
-479 WYLLQIRLGDAQ
+479 WYLFQIRLGDAQ

-496 AESTKKDVSCAQE
+496 AESTKKDVSRAQE

-530 GVYEVS
+530 GTYDVS

-583 AADGTKNQPG
+583 AVEGTKNQQG
-593 LVSVLTSQANADSI
+593 MVYVLTSQANADSI

-614 VSRATCTS
+614 VSHATCTS
-622 KAIIDGCKSALEAA
+622 KAIINGCKSVLEAA

>member
-1 MKFKEILEKI
+1 MKFKEVLEKI

-21 VVAAC
+21 VIAAC
-26 VVISLSGYQA
+26 VVISLSGYQT

-43 DKKQQVSE
+43 DKKHQVSE
-51 SVTDAETETETENA
+51 RVTDTETENA
-65 AEDTQTHAG
+65 AEDTQTATG

-171 KQESTSESESD
+171 KQESTSDSESD

-278 SQAAVSENT
+278 SQAAVRDNT
-287 ADNNNDKQEAA
+287 TGNNTDKQGAA
-298 ESSGNGQTD
+298 EASGNGQTD

-315 EQGTE
+315 EKGTE

-341 KAAVVIQNKTLKAI
+341 RVAVVIQDKTLKAI

-403 AAFEEARKTT
+403 AAFEAARKTT

-419 DGNSDANNKNNS
+419 DSNSDSNNS
-431 NSDNN
+431 NDNN
-436 NGNDNSSNNA
+436 
-446 DDSNIAGEEDK
+446 SNIAGEEDK
-457 AVLSKLVQSQA
+457 AVLLKLVQSQA

-530 GVYEVS
+530 GTYDVS

-572 GDSQNASYIKK
+572 GDSQNVSYIKK
-583 AADGTKNQPG
+583 AEDGTKNQPG
-593 LVSVLTSQANADSI
+593 MVSVLTSQTNADSI

-614 VSRATCTS
+614 VSHATCTS

>member
-1 MKFKEILEKI
+1 MKFKEVLEKI

-21 VVAAC
+21 VIAAC
-26 VVISLSGYQA
+26 VVISLSGYQT

-51 SVTDAETETETENA
+51 RMTDAETENA
-65 AEDTQTHAG
+65 AEDTQTATG

-171 KQESTSESESD
+171 KQGSTSESESD

-278 SQAAVSENT
+278 SQAAVSDNT
-287 ADNNNDKQEAA
+287 TGNNTDKQGAA
-298 ESSGNGQTD
+298 EASGNGQTD

-315 EQGTE
+315 EKGTE

-341 KAAVVIQNKTLKAI
+341 RVAVVIQDKTLKAI

-419 DGNSDANNKNNS
+419 GSNSDSNNS
-431 NSDNN
+431 NDNN
-436 NGNDNSSNNA
+436 
-446 DDSNIAGEEDK
+446 SNIAGEEDK
-457 AVLSKLVQSQA
+457 AVLLKLVQSQA

-530 GVYEVS
+530 GTYDVS

-572 GDSQNASYIKK
+572 GDSQNVSYIKK
-583 AADGTKNQPG
+583 AVDGTKNQAG
-593 LVSVLTSQANADSI
+593 MVSVLTSQTNADSI

-614 VSRATCTS
+614 VSHATCTS

>member
-1 MKFKEILEKI
+1 MKFKEVLEKI

-21 VVAAC
+21 VIAAC
-26 VVISLSGYQA
+26 VVISLSGYQT

-43 DKKQQVSE
+43 DKKHQVSE
-51 SVTDAETETETENA
+51 RVTDTETEDA
-65 AEDTQTHAG
+65 AEDTQTATG

-278 SQAAVSENT
+278 SQAAVSDNT
-287 ADNNNDKQEAA
+287 VGNNTDKQGAA
-298 ESSGNGQTD
+298 EASGNGQTD

-341 KAAVVIQNKTLKAI
+341 RVAVVIQDKTLKAI

-419 DGNSDANNKNNS
+419 GSNSDSNNS
-431 NSDNN
+431 NDNN
-436 NGNDNSSNNA
+436 
-446 DDSNIAGEEDK
+446 SNIAGEEDK
-457 AVLSKLVQSQA
+457 AVLLKLVQSQA

-530 GVYEVS
+530 GTYDVS

-572 GDSQNASYIKK
+572 GDSQNVSYIKK
-583 AADGTKNQPG
+583 AAEGTKNQPG
-593 LVSVLTSQANADSI
+593 MVSVLTSQTNADSI

-614 VSRATCTS
+614 VSHATCTS

>member
-1 MKFKEILEKI
+1 MKFKEVLEKI

-21 VVAAC
+21 VIAAC
-26 VVISLSGYQA
+26 VVISLSGYQT

-51 SVTDAETETETENA
+51 RVTDTETETEN
-65 AEDTQTHAG
+65 TQTATG
-74 SFELADGVYKGSA
+74 SFDLADGVYKGSA

-123 KGVIDRIIA
+123 KGVIDRIIS

-182 SSLAEIAAV
+182 SSSVEIAAV

-213 KVKVDISGGK
+213 KVKVDIAGGK

-271 AAVRSAL
+271 SAVRSAL
-278 SQAAVSENT
+278 SQAAVSQNT
-287 ADNNNDKQEAA
+287 ADNITDKQDATET
-298 ESSGNGQTD
+298 SGNGQTD
-307 ENSSGSAS
+307 ENPSGSAS
-315 EQGTE
+315 EQGTG

-341 KAAVVIQNKTLKAI
+341 KVAVVIQDKTLKAI

-419 DGNSDANNKNNS
+419 DS
-431 NSDNN
+431 NSGNN
-436 NGNDNSSNNA
+436 NSSNNS
-446 DDSNIAGEEDK
+446 DNSNIAGDEDK

-468 SLDGAQYTQLS
+468 SLDGTQYTQLS
-479 WYLLQIRLGDAQ
+479 WYLLQIRLEDAN

-496 AESTKKDVSCAQE
+496 AESTKKDVSRAQE

-530 GVYEVS
+530 GTYDVS

-593 LVSVLTSQANADSI
+593 MVSVLTSQANADSI
-607 DFSSIDT
+607 DFSGIDT

-622 KAIIDGCKSALEAA
+622 KAIINGCKSVLEAA

>member
-1 MKFKEILEKI
+1 MKFKEVLEKI
-11 KVYAPLGVSL
+11 KIYAPLGVSL

-26 VVISLSGYQA
+26 VVISLSTYQA

-51 SVTDAETETETENA
+51 SMADTETETENA
-65 AEDTQTHAG
+65 TEDTQTATG
-74 SFELADGVYKGSA
+74 SFDLADGVYKGSA
-87 TGFSG
+87 TGYRGS
-92 PVTVA
+92 VTVA
-97 VTIMDKKITSIDIL
+97 VTILDKKIVSIDIL
-111 SSTDDEAFFNRA
+111 SASDDEAFFNRA
-123 KGVIDRIIA
+123 KGVIDRIIS
-132 SQSFD
+132 SQSLD

-182 SSLAEIAAV
+182 SSSAEIAAV

-208 FAGTM
+208 FAGNI
-213 KVKVDISGGK
+213 KVKVDIAGGK
-223 IASISIVSTKDG
+223 ISAISIVSTKDG

-287 ADNNNDKQEAA
+287 AGNNTDKQGAA
-298 ESSGNGQTD
+298 ETSGNGQTD

-315 EQGTE
+315 EHGTE

-327 GIYYGTAEGYKGDI
+327 GIYYGTSEGYKGDI
-341 KAAVVIQNKTLKAI
+341 KVAVVIQDKTLKAI

-419 DGNSDANNKNNS
+419 NGNSGGNNNNS
-431 NSDNN
+431 N
-436 NGNDNSSNNA
+436 NA
-446 DDSNIAGEEDK
+446 ADSNIALDEDK

-468 SLDGAQYTQLS
+468 SLDGTQYTQLS

-496 AESTKKDVSCAQE
+496 AESTKKDVSRAQE

-530 GVYEVS
+530 GTYEVS

-583 AADGTKNQPG
+583 AADGTKNQQG
-593 LVSVLTSQANADSI
+593 MVSMLTSQANADSI

-614 VSRATCTS
+614 VSHATCTS